1 MKMKPTSQVL
11 KMIEEYKNKMITI
24 KKSRGVWSE
33 SGVVWLDYHD
43 ESGDHTK
50 CVFNHRE
57 GKEDYEDWDLMCQL
71 TQDKGYYVQRFSMR
85 YAHCAQF
92 KVYLKRSEDCF
103 TTNVD
108 IDVIEGLKSM
118 TTILVGIK
126 GSVENEMAK
135 ERTSLAHCEYYAKS
149 VLDYGFRGGRYGG
162 GAWHVEIYDGQTLKE
177 NKFIGYGHDGRQ
189 ALIPLMKD
197 MKDTH
202 YVGGYSFSGR
212 TGRAK
217 VIFKKMLYTNV
228 SNITNNIIEGMENTL
243 NAA

>member
-1 MKMKPTSQVL
+1 MKPTSQVL
-11 KMIEEYKNKMITI
+11 KMIEEYKNKMISI

-50 CVFNHRE
+50 CVFKHRE
-57 GKEDYEDWDLMCQL
+57 GHDDYENWEMMFAL
-71 TQDKGYYVQRFSMR
+71 TQEKGYYVQRFSMR
-85 YAHCAQF
+85 YAHCCQF
-92 KVYLKRSEDCF
+92 TVYLKRSEDCF

-108 IDVIEGLKSM
+108 IDVIEGLKGM
-118 TTILVGIK
+118 TTILVGMN

-135 ERTSLAHCEYYAKS
+135 ERTSLARCDYYAKN
-149 VLDYGFRGGRYGG
+149 VLDYGFHCGRYGSG
-162 GAWHVEIYDGQTLKE
+162 VWQVVIYDGQTLKA

-217 VIFKKMLYTNV
+217 VVFKKMLYTNA
-228 SNITNNIIEGMENTL
+228 SNITDNIIERMENIL
-243 NAA
+243 KAA